1 MATLGG
7 QLIRSAASYPDKTA
21 LIFGDSERS
30 YRQLNAE
37 VNQYA
42 HTLLGVGV
50 SRGDRVGVMSANSDH
65 FIIAMYAV
73 LKIGAIFVPFNP
85 RATSHELRHL
95 MSDSGA
101 TVLLLGRGMESTVK
115 GLDSLE
121 SLRQKLVVMALD
133 NIDGLPNLPEQAS
146 EQPDTEPEIEVA
158 EDDDCM
164 ILYTSGT
171 TGLAKGALFDHHR
184 LLWVGHAVTALGL
197 TFEDRHLH
205 VAPMYHCAELVLFVL
220 SGFSIGTTHVV
231 LPAFEPNTVA
241 EALEKH
247 KISVFLGVPTMYQMM
262 LMLPDLADRDF
273 SAWRIGFFGA
283 APMPPTAVAKLV
295 ETLPHVG
302 FFQLCGQTEGGPTGI
317 FSTPDEVRARPDA
330 TGRWPIP
337 HCEVR
342 IVDGNG
348 KDTSVGEAGE
358 ILYRGETIMK
368 SYWNQPEAT
377 AAMIRDGWLH
387 SGDIA
392 IRDEDGFI
400 TIVDRIKD
408 MIITGGRNVYSV
420 EVESALAGHPHIAD
434 VAVVSR
440 PDETF
445 GEKIVAV
452 VTPAEGKD
460 ITLDE
465 VRLYAAEYVSDYKL
479 PRELVVR
486 AIPRNPS
493 GKILKHVLRREVR
506 ESTGP
511 QN

>member
-37 VNQYA
+37 VNQHA
-42 HTLLGVGV
+42 HALLGLGVG
-50 SRGDRVGVMSANSDH
+50 RGDRVAVMSANSDH
-65 FIIAMYAV
+65 FIVAMYAV

-85 RATSHELRHL
+85 RATAHELRHL

-101 TVLLLGRGMESTVK
+101 TVLLLGRGMESAVK

-121 SLRQKLVVMALD
+121 PLPQKLAVLALD
-133 NIDGLPNLPEQAS
+133 EIDGLPNLPEQAS
-146 EQPDTEPEIEVA
+146 EQPDTEPGIEVA

-184 LLWVGHAVTALGL
+184 LLWVGHAITALGL

-231 LPAFEPNTVA
+231 LPAFEPNAVA

-262 LMLPDLADRDF
+262 LRLPDLADRDF

-348 KDTSVGEAGE
+348 KDTAIGEAGE

-420 EVESALAGHPHIAD
+420 EVESALAGHPDIVD

-452 VTPAEGKD
+452 VTPADGKD
-460 ITLDE
+460 LTLDE
-465 VRLYAAEYVSDYKL
+465 VRSYAAEYVSDYKL

-486 AIPRNPS
+486 VIPRNPS

-506 ESTGP
+506 ESPDP
-511 QN
+511 QS